1 MKKKKKKCRSHHKL
15 NFPRIFQMNCRGPE
29 AGLTATHSNQPRR
42 KKVHVRTGFAII
54 LASNLMLNPVFPRE
68 FHKQKVVV
76 LGW

>member
-15 NFPRIFQMNCRGPE
+15 
-29 AGLTATHSNQPRR
+29 